1 MHYNISSKSFSETG
15 QISEDEFL
23 KSLKGAVKNNGMSF
37 DEAELKQLTSA
48 FWSETETDGD
58 KKINY
63 NEFRE
68 RIMKHPGLPEKLSTR

>member
-1 MHYNISSKSFSETG
+1 
-15 QISEDEFL
+15 
-23 KSLKGAVKNNGMSF
+23 MSF
-37 DEAELKQLTSA
+37 DETELKQLTSA

-68 RIMKHPGLPEKLSTR
+68 RILKHPGLPEKLSKR

>member
-1 MHYNISSKSFSETG
+1 
-15 QISEDEFL
+15 
-23 KSLKGAVKNNGMSF
+23 MSF
-37 DEAELKQLTSA
+37 DETELKQLTSA

-68 RIMKHPGLPEKLSTR
+68 RILKHPGLPEKLSKRYAFPLIFLKLSFLDIFNA

>member
-1 MHYNISSKSFSETG
+1 M
-15 QISEDEFL
+15 
-23 KSLKGAVKNNGMSF
+23 KSLRGAVKNNGMSF
-37 DEAELKQLTSA
+37 DETELKQLTSA

-68 RIMKHPGLPEKLSTR
+68 RILKHPGLPEKLSKR